1 MKTGKLTVYTGPMYS
16 SKTTSLIGELTIAL
30 DRGLNPLVVKPII
43 DNRYSNNDIVSHDGV
58 SITKM
63 TNLKV
68 IRLPIGAVPD
78 LDHLDGID
86 IIFIDEAQFFI
97 NLGTT
102 VDAYLKIGIDVVAVG
117 LDMDSNGKP
126 FGSMPTLLAKANNV
140 YKLTGK
146 CSCCK
151 EPSTRTYR
159 KPSASSKEQVFV
171 GGEESY
177 EARCFEHWSS
187 V

>member
-1 MKTGKLTVYTGPMYS
+1 MKTGKLSVYTGPMYS
-16 SKTTSLIGELTIAL
+16 SKTTNLIGELTIAL
-30 DRGLNPLVVKPII
+30 DRGLRPLVVKPII
-43 DNRYSNNDIVSHDGV
+43 DNRYSNDDIVSHDGV

-126 FGSMPTLLAKANNV
+126 FGSMPTLLATMFIN
-140 YKLTGK
+140 
-146 CSCCK
+146 
-151 EPSTRTYR
+151 
-159 KPSASSKEQVFV
+159 
-171 GGEESY
+171 
-177 EARCFEHWSS
+177 
-187 V
+187 